1 VHGTNEVLT
10 IRTSAIRLPMA
21 LCHNAIRA
29 LRCAAVQS
37 GTVAAA
43 AVGGVALNVTTDVKR
58 MPMASASAG
67 DLFMP
72 I

>member
-1 VHGTNEVLT
+1 
-10 IRTSAIRLPMA
+10 MA
-21 LCHNAIRA
+21 LCQNAIRA
-29 LRCAAVQS
+29 LKCAAVQS

-43 AVGGVALNVTTDVKR
+43 AVGGVALNVTPDVKR

>member
-1 VHGTNEVLT
+1 
-10 IRTSAIRLPMA
+10 MA

-29 LRCAAVQS
+29 LKCAAVQS

-43 AVGGVALNVTTDVKR
+43 AGGGELLNVTADVKR

-67 DLFMP
+67 DLFMR

>member
-1 VHGTNEVLT
+1 
-10 IRTSAIRLPMA
+10 MA
-21 LCHNAIRA
+21 LCQNAIRA
-29 LRCAAVQS
+29 LKCAAVQS

-43 AVGGVALNVTTDVKR
+43 AVGGVALNVTAEVKR
-58 MPMASASAG
+58 IPMASASAD